1 MCSMEATT
9 VNKRSFVV
17 RLDTGGGDE
26 LYDLLKEESYRK
38 SKTERR
44 QVAMTEI
51 VRDALRAYLGA
62 AA

>member
-1 MCSMEATT
+1 MEATT